1 MKATMLL
8 CDFAEEVGGKL
19 YIMGGGWSRLK
30 RPRVPTTM
38 CLAVNLSISWEEVAA
53 VHKLKAELVTS
64 DNETVT
70 LDGSA
75 VRVVGT
81 LHQEGAPAS
90 TTSRFIPIES
100 NFVLR
105 FDGLVLDP
113 GLYSWTLEVDD
124 NLMASVAF
132 FVPEDDEAVDE
143 DGSSS

>member
-38 CLAVNLSISWEEVAA
+38 CLAVNLSISWGEVEA

-75 VRVVGT
+75 VRVVGN
-81 LHQEGAPAS
+81 LQQERDSAS
-90 TTSRFIPIES
+90 TASRAIPTES

-113 GLYSWTLEVDD
+113 GVYSWTLEVDD
-124 NLMASVAF
+124 NLMASVPF
-132 FVPEDDEAVDE
+132 LVPEEDETADE
-143 DGSSS
+143 GGSSS

>member
-8 CDFAEEVGGKL
+8 CDFAEEAGGKL

-38 CLAVNLSISWEEVAA
+38 CLAVNLSISWEEAQS

-75 VRVVGT
+75 VRVIGN
-81 LHQEGAPAS
+81 LQQERDPAS
-90 TTSRFIPIES
+90 TASRAIPIES

-105 FDGLVLDP
+105 FDGLVLDS
-113 GLYSWTLEVDD
+113 GIYSWTLEVDD

-132 FVPEDDEAVDE
+132 FVPEDDETTDE
-143 DGSSS
+143 GGSSS